1 MFNILALSISNV
13 SAFKGLI
20 NGFGLWCLTPL
31 STIFQLYRGSQFYWW
46 RKAQYPDKTTDLP
59 YVTDKL
65 YHLMLYQVH
74 LVWAEFELATLA
86 VIDTDCIGSC
96 NSNNHM
102 ITITT
107 APLNQ
112 WHIKISHFDSVDSKM
127 WLPYVLD
134 IFLMKSWWPKRWRK
148 NKNILLLK
156 NTQLSHILSTVK
168 SV

>member
-1 MFNILALSISNV
+1 MV
-13 SAFKGLI
+13 
-20 NGFGLWCLTPL
+20 
-31 STIFQLYRGSQFYWW
+31 FQLYRRSQFYCR

-65 YHLMLYQVH
+65 YHFMLYQVH

-86 VIDTDCIGSC
+86 VIDTDCIRSC